1 MNKQHS
7 KQTKEELTFTG
18 ERFVPDLTDKYI
30 VAEHF
35 QRYNAVLDIVKGK
48 KILDAACGTGYGTAL
63 MSSTA
68 ASATGID
75 ISSEAIEYA
84 KHHYSECTNAHY
96 VEASI
101 ASLPFPDHSFDVIVS
116 FETIEHVD
124 GELQNSFLREI
135 KRCLREDGI
144 LIMSSPDKRTYSDLP
159 GFQNEFHIKE
169 FYVEEFEAFLQQ
181 EFKYCE
187 HFLQGGH
194 HLAGEFIHHAQGSS
208 DSLKLLNKMN
218 YQRDN
223 DLYVISVCSNQK
235 IDFKD
240 YDISSV
246 FCYEQIPSA
255 YTYADNAYI
264 ADNIIYPSFFSDK
277 EICTAKFDLTDK
289 KTDGRIRFDPLEN
302 ACCTIELLSVDT
314 DAANTSIISL
324 NHVKQEGNKYTFITI
339 DPIIEILGDFSQAT
353 YLEIQYKINILD
365 IRTVSLMAY
374 DIFAAKQDELNA
386 KQDELNA
393 KQQEINNYQKNLE
406 IVRQQLASLR
416 HEVKLITSTRGYKA
430 LEKFRSI
437 RRKIIG

>member
-1 MNKQHS
+1 
-7 KQTKEELTFTG
+7 
-18 ERFVPDLTDKYI
+18 
-30 VAEHF
+30 
-35 QRYNAVLDIVKGK
+35 
-48 KILDAACGTGYGTAL
+48 
-63 MSSTA
+63 
-68 ASATGID
+68 
-75 ISSEAIEYA
+75 
-84 KHHYSECTNAHY
+84 
-96 VEASI
+96 
-101 ASLPFPDHSFDVIVS
+101 
-116 FETIEHVD
+116 
-124 GELQNSFLREI
+124 
-135 KRCLREDGI
+135 
-144 LIMSSPDKRTYSDLP
+144 
-159 GFQNEFHIKE
+159 
-169 FYVEEFEAFLQQ
+169 
-181 EFKYCE
+181 
-187 HFLQGGH
+187 
-194 HLAGEFIHHAQGSS
+194 
-208 DSLKLLNKMN
+208 MN

-255 YTYADNAYI
+255 YIYADNAYI
-264 ADNIIYPSFFSDK
+264 ADNIIYPSFFADK
-277 EICTAKFDLTDK
+277 EICTAKFNLTDK

-302 ACCTIELLSVDT
+302 ACCTIELLNVDT
-314 DAANTSIISL
+314 DAANTSIVSL
-324 NHVKQEGNKYTFITI
+324 NHIKQEENKYTFITI

-386 KQDELNA
+386 KQ
-393 KQQEINNYQKNLE
+393 QEINNYQKDLE